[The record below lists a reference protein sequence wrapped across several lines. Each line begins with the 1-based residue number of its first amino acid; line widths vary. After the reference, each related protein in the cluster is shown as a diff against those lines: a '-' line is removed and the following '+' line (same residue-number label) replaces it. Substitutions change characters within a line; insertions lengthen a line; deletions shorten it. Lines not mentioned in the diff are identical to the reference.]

1 MANANRGLGMSA
13 TVNLCPDIIR
23 QDRDLLLRIVMDLA
37 LSKGENLIHVFQSV
51 WVTREREVDQRDAER
66 SDILDG
72 EIRSCLWT
80 SDRSKSPRD

>member
-1 MANANRGLGMSA
+1 
-13 TVNLCPDIIR
+13 
-23 QDRDLLLRIVMDLA
+23 MDLA